1 MLSWTILEYGD
12 QMKAVN
18 QLEPA
23 RDSLKWVTEYL
34 VNVHPSHDVLYIQM
48 GNPKLDHRCWARPEN
63 MTKQRPLA
71 QVDASAP
78 GTEVAAETAAT
89 LASASQVFKDIDSSY
104 SSLLLWHAKQ
114 LFTFSGRGKES
125 YSISIPNVQN
135 FYNSTSYRDELLW
148 AASWRYHATGERFY
162 FEYVTGKN
170 GEDFA
175 DWVAGMTS
183 WLVLRKS
190 AEAVM
195 CNLLPGSPTGTAS
208 KTNSLIWINEWN
220 TLQHPVALAFLA
232 VLYSDC
238 MLTSRTTKIYCSG
251 SYFTPLDNEFEIC
264 LVFVFCV

>member
-114 LFTFSGRGKES
+114 LFTFSGR
-125 YSISIPNVQN
+125 
-135 FYNSTSYRDELLW
+135 
-148 AASWRYHATGERFY
+148 ASWRYHATGERFY

-208 KTNSLIWINEWN
+208 KTNIGLIWINEWN